1 MPVVWGIPAS
11 KVFAGVWLIVLILA
25 VIILLVYAVLIGWF
39 IAAFF
44 ALVLVLVPLVLILR
58 NLYGAVTSS
67 QFHAIS
73 TLIKL
78 VMLTGIISMVF
89 FKWHL

>member
-1 MPVVWGIPAS
+1 
-11 KVFAGVWLIVLILA
+11 
-25 VIILLVYAVLIGWF
+25 VYAVLIGWF
-39 IAAFF
+39 IAALF
-44 ALVLVLVPLVLILR
+44 ALVLVVAPLIMILR
-58 NLYGAVTSS
+58 NLYSAVTTS

-89 FKWHL
+89 FKWHI